1 MYSTGVTCL
10 YSFSE
15 AVLIPYSKSEA
26 NDESVSNE
34 NHQDPGGLGDCRSSD
49 SAGSDELYRHAC
61 RNDLGIVR
69 HPRRHDHHDHDQD
82 RGDVSGKERRCLV
95 TFGKA
100 SLTTKQITRVC
111 VRALFVVNRVGC
123 YFTS

>member
-1 MYSTGVTCL
+1 MYSTGVTGL

-49 SAGSDELYRHAC
+49 GAGSDKLYRDAGDNEH
-61 RNDLGIVR
+61 GVVR
-69 HPRRHDHHDHDQD
+69 HPR
-82 RGDVSGKERRCLV
+82 
-95 TFGKA
+95 
-100 SLTTKQITRVC
+100 
-111 VRALFVVNRVGC
+111 
-123 YFTS
+123 